1 MRACLSSDGRREI
14 VHPPDGG
21 TVLAEQIEA
30 RIARLRCAV
39 HDLELRFA
47 GVHVQAMS
55 EGGEVMVSVDASGR
69 LVGLHLAPGL
79 TGRLPCATLERLINE
94 IICAAVT
101 VAARADRLASQ
112 RSA

>member
-1 MRACLSSDGRREI
+1 MRARLSSDGSGEI
-14 VHPPDGG
+14 VHAPDGG
-21 TVLAEQIEA
+21 SVLAEQVEA

-47 GVHVQAMS
+47 GVRVQAAS
-55 EGGEVMVSVDASGR
+55 EGGEVVVSVDANGR

-79 TGRLPCATLERLINE
+79 TGRITCATLERLINE
-94 IICAAVT
+94 TICSAVT